1 MSTPHLNFGTFGR
14 KPSAVLTAA
23 CSLAASAGSPLGATS
38 FSRLSEQAQD
48 LLVRAAM
55 GEFNDSPPPEITDS
69 VKAEIAQWASEPDAE
84 NVPALAQ
91 SGGGKSTTK
100 EQNS

>member
-1 MSTPHLNFGTFGR
+1 MSTPHINFGTFGR
-14 KPSAVLTAA
+14 KPSAVLAAA

-48 LLVRAAM
+48 LIVRAAM
-55 GEFNDSPPPEITDS
+55 GEFNDSPPPEIADS

-84 NVPALAQ
+84 NKPY
-91 SGGGKSTTK
+91 TT
-100 EQNS
+100 NSDCRGNVTL

>member
-1 MSTPHLNFGTFGR
+1 
-14 KPSAVLTAA
+14 
-23 CSLAASAGSPLGATS
+23 
-38 FSRLSEQAQD
+38 

-84 NVPALAQ
+84 NAKLCRE
-91 SGGGKSTTK
+91 GGEKSL
-100 EQNS
+100 

>member
-38 FSRLSEQAQD
+38 FCRLSEQAQD
-48 LLVRAAM
+48 LIVRAAM
-55 GEFNDSPPPEITDS
+55 GEFNDSPPPEIPES
-69 VKAEIAQWASEPDAE
+69 VKGEIAQWVSEPDAE
-84 NVPALAQ
+84 NERTLATRA
-91 SGGGKSTTK
+91 SENRRRFLTK
-100 EQNS
+100 L